1 MEEEMKNFPLLFC
14 IAVAVA
20 GCITSGPQN
29 NVGFG
34 RIEKLNALE
43 GVYKNL
49 GEGAQGAKPV
59 WLSTIIWP
67 AALELDDSSIT
78 AIEVRA
84 ISDTTIVVKAL
95 KANDVL
101 KEATFVEGKDFE
113 LSSGRIRLMHR
124 TGFSGATG
132 GNPYLGPYYESTEL
146 GLDQHG
152 HGKYREVRAAAGL
165 AFLIV
170 PLVGSVRDDVRF
182 VRIEK

>member
-1 MEEEMKNFPLLFC
+1 MKNFPLLFC

-49 GEGAQGAKPV
+49 GE
-59 WLSTIIWP
+59 
-67 AALELDDSSIT
+67 
-78 AIEVRA
+78 
-84 ISDTTIVVKAL
+84 TTIVVKAL

-152 HGKYREVRAAAGL
+152 HGKYREVGAAAGL